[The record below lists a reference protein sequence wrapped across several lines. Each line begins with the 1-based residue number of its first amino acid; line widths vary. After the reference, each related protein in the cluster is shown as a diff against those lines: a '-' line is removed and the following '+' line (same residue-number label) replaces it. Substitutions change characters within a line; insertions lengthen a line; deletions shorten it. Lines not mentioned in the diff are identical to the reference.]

1 MPPLPCLKVPV
12 HVGEKGDRV
21 GCQFFMKCKVKVLDQ
36 NRKGVKLFA
45 KFFYPTE
52 SDASLEPTGVCKAHP
67 ATRRVTGDY
76 GVGSDLL

>member
-1 MPPLPCLKVPV
+1 
-12 HVGEKGDRV
+12 
-21 GCQFFMKCKVKVLDQ
+21 MKCKVKVLDQ